1 MKHYQVAALPGEGV
15 GPEVVEA
22 ALAILQQ
29 AAQQFGFTV
38 SIEYGL
44 IGEPARQQHDDFF
57 PAATAQLCEGK
68 DGILFGA
75 VTQGGLLELRK
86 RFDFFANLRPVRPSI
101 DLRARSPLKPEKLN
115 GVDLLFVREL
125 VSGIYFGAS
134 GRGIDKRGHY
144 GYHTMQYWDAEIR
157 RVARVALQQAQN
169 RRRHL
174 TVAHKENALPHL
186 PWTRLVQTEAA
197 AFPDVT
203 VEPML
208 IDTLAMQIVMN
219 PQQFDV
225 ILAGNLFGDIL
236 SDLGAVL
243 TGSIGMLGSAS
254 LNAAGFG
261 LYEPIHGT
269 APDLA
274 GKGIVNPMGTIASV
288 ELMLRQWNE
297 IQAADCLMQTQE
309 ILLAQGYRTADLMM
323 RSEDKLVN
331 TQEFVDRFI
340 QTMVGNER
348 CYAPQILQ
356 YWGTLKSEEI

>member
-1 MKHYQVAALPGEGV
+1 MKHYQIAVLPGEGV
-15 GPEVVEA
+15 GLEVVEA
-22 ALAILQQ
+22 ALTILQQ
-29 AAQQFGFTV
+29 IAQQFGFTA
-38 SIEYGL
+38 SIDRGL
-44 IGEPARQQHDDFF
+44 IGEPAKQKYGDYF
-57 PAATAQLCEGK
+57 PEETAQLCEGK

-86 RFDFFANLRPVRPSI
+86 RFDFFANLRPVRPSVYLH
-101 DLRARSPLKPEKLN
+101 DRSPLKPEKLN
-115 GVDLLFVREL
+115 GVNLLFVREL

-134 GRGIDKRGHY
+134 GRGIGERGPH
-144 GYHTMQYWDAEIR
+144 GYHTMLYYDAEIR

-174 TVAHKENALPHL
+174 TIAHKENALPQL
-186 PWTRLVQTEAA
+186 PWTRLVQTEAE

-208 IDTLAMQIVMN
+208 VDTLAMQIVMN

-243 TGSIGMLGSAS
+243 TGSIGTLGSAS
-254 LNAAGFG
+254 LNADGFG

-274 GKGIVNPMGTIASV
+274 GKGIANPMGAIASV
-288 ELMLRQWNE
+288 ELMLRQWGE
-297 IQAADCLMQTQE
+297 IEAANCLTQTQE
-309 ILLAQGYRTADLMM
+309 KLLSQGYRTADLMM
-323 RSEDKLVN
+323 RSEDRLVN
-331 TQEFVDRFI
+331 TQEFVDLLI
-340 QTMVGNER
+340 EMMVR
-348 CYAPQILQ
+348 D
-356 YWGTLKSEEI
+356 

>member
-1 MKHYQVAALPGEGV
+1 MKQYQIAALPGEGV
-15 GPEVVEA
+15 GPEVVA
-22 ALAILQQ
+22 AAIAILQQ
-29 AAQQFGFTV
+29 VACQFGFTV
-38 SIEYGL
+38 AIHSGL
-44 IGEPARQQHDDFF
+44 IGEPARQQHGDYF
-57 PAATAQLCEGK
+57 PEATAQLCDDK

-86 RFDFFANLRPVRPSI
+86 RFDFFANLRPVRPSVH
-101 DLRARSPLKPEKLN
+101 LRDRSPLKPEKLE

-125 VSGIYFGAS
+125 VSGIYFGPC
-134 GRGIDKRGHY
+134 GRGSDDRGDY
-144 GYHTMQYWDAEIR
+144 GYHTMQYWDDEIR
-157 RVARVALQQAQN
+157 RVARVALRQAQS
-169 RRRHL
+169 RRCRL
-174 TVAHKENALPHL
+174 TIAHKENALPFL
-186 PWTRLVQTEAA
+186 PWMRLVQAEAA
-197 AFPDVT
+197 AFPAVAL
-203 VEPML
+203 EPML
-208 IDTLAMQIVMN
+208 VDTLAMQIVMN

-288 ELMLRQWNE
+288 QLMLRQWGE
-297 IQAADCLMQTQE
+297 IAAANCLAQTQE
-309 ILLAQGYRTADLMM
+309 KLLAEGYRTRDLMT

-331 TQEFVDRFI
+331 TQEFVDLFI
-340 QTMVGNER
+340 KTMT
-348 CYAPQILQ
+348 AIA
-356 YWGTLKSEEI
+356 